1 MNWQQ
6 SQHLRD
12 GQSSQCEF
20 CTLQKFPTRC
30 CHGSPLPHR
39 LSAQCLLPVLSQSP
53 ASSRH
58 HQCCA
63 CNCCAAQC
71 RPNHP
76 AIDNCGSTAESCSRP
91 RKIRLQSPAAQS
103 MLLIFPYPPFASSSA
118 YHGRDGTKANLI
130 SAPLVLTIKCGSNAP
145 GSFRN
150 FQRIANGGKLLGAC
164 NLPEIALNAR
174 DISILTLAC
183 RAGNQLNFPFRNLLA
198 NVDSIRYSH

>member
-6 SQHLRD
+6 SQHPRD

-39 LSAQCLLPVLSQSP
+39 LSAQCLLPALSRSP
-53 ASSRH
+53 FFSRRRH
-58 HQCCA
+58 CCES
-63 CNCCAAQC
+63 NCCGAQY

-76 AIDNCGSTAESCSRP
+76 AIDNYGSTAESCSRP

-118 YHGRDGTKANLI
+118 YHGRDGTKANLM

-145 GSFRN
+145 GL
-150 FQRIANGGKLLGAC
+150 FQEFSTNSKWGKATRSLQSA
-164 NLPEIALNAR
+164 
-174 DISILTLAC
+174 
-183 RAGNQLNFPFRNLLA
+183 
-198 NVDSIRYSH
+198 